1 MSIRSQ
7 LEKHYSDMQDI
18 EFTIEEGKLY
28 ILQTRNAKRTV
39 FAWLRTCVEM
49 VDEKLIDET
58 TAIKRVPSAEFSK
71 LFNPIL
77 DSADILQKNCQ
88 VLTSALNAS
97 PGGACGQIYF
107 SAEDAVTAK
116 NQGKKVML
124 VRMETSPEDI
134 TGMAVSEGI
143 LTARGGMTSHA
154 AVVARGMG
162 CPCVCGASDLRVDYL
177 QRTMSVGKTI
187 FKEGDFIS
195 IDGFSG
201 EVYGEHI
208 EVKPSEITQVL
219 SGDLSSENSLLATH
233 YLRFMKM
240 IDKYRTLGV
249 RTNADSAKDIKFAI
263 EMGAEGIG
271 LTRTEHMFFDKDR
284 INTMREM
291 ILADSKIAR
300 VSALK
305 KLLPM
310 QREDFEA
317 IFTTLAGRPATI
329 RLLDPPLHEFLPH
342 GRSNVNALAQSLSI
356 SPDWIKHK
364 VSDMKEENP
373 MLGFRGCR
381 IGIVYPEI
389 FDMQIRA
396 IIEAAIHVAD
406 RNVPVFPEIMIPL
419 IGHVKELK
427 ILKDRAITV
436 IAEVFREYSK
446 EIPCK
451 IGTMIEVPRA
461 ALTADEI
468 ATEAEFFSFGT
479 NDLTQMTCGFSRD
492 DSGSFLPEYVKAG
505 IYDYDPFA
513 VLDQSGVGKLM
524 IEAIKLGRSVRPDIK
539 LGICGEHGGDP
550 KTVAF
555 CHDIGLDYVSC
566 SPYRVPVA
574 RLAAAQAALA

>member
-1 MSIRSQ
+1 
-7 LEKHYSDMQDI
+7 MQDI

-28 ILQTRNAKRTV
+28 ILQTRNAKRTI

-107 SAEDAVTAK
+107 NAEDAVTAK

-134 TGMAVSEGI
+134 AGMAVSEGI

-162 CPCVCGASDLRVDYL
+162 CPCVCGASEIRVNDT
-177 QRTMSVGKTI
+177 QKTMSVGEAI
-187 FKEGDFIS
+187 FNEGDFIS

-201 EVYGEHI
+201 DVYGEHI
-208 EVKPSEITQVL
+208 EVKSSEITQVL
-219 SGDLSSENSLLATH
+219 SGDLSVEKSLLATE
-233 YLRFMKM
+233 YLRFMDM

-249 RTNADSAKDIKFAI
+249 RTNADSAKDIKIAI

-342 GRSNVNALAQSLSI
+342 GRSNVIALAQSLSI

-373 MLGFRGCR
+373 RLGFRGCR

-389 FDMQIRA
+389 FDMQVRA

-406 RNVPVFPEIMIPL
+406 RDIPVFPEIMIPL

-427 ILKDRAITV
+427 MLKDRAITV

-446 EIPCK
+446 EIPYN

-479 NDLTQMTCGFSRD
+479 NDLTQMRCGFSRD
-492 DSGSFLPEYVKAG
+492 DSGSFLPHYVKAG

-555 CHDIGLDYVSC
+555 CHAIGLDYVSC